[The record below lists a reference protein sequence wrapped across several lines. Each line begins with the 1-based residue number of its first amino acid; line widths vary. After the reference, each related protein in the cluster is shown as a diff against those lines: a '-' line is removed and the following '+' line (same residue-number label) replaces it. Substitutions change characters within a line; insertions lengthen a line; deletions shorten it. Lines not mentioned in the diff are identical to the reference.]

1 MAEATP
7 ITEESTMQNFFS
19 ADFQLKTNDSFSFDE
34 ATQKTLHYAK
44 KYFLHTDLNGN
55 KFISLVSYIQQ
66 QGYPREEEADGNG
79 LP

>member
-7 ITEESTMQNFFS
+7 ITEESTMQKFFS
-19 ADFQLKTNDSFSFDE
+19 ADFQLKTVF
-34 ATQKTLHYAK
+34 QKTLHYAK

-66 QGYPREEEADGNG
+66 QGYPREEEDDSNG